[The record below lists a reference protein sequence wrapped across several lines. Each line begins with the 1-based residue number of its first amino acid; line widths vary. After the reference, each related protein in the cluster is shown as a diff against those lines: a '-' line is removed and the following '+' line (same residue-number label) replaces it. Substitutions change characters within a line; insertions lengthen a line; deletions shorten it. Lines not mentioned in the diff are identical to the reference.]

1 MSHQSDLISTDIEAY
16 LKQHEQ
22 KQLLRFIT
30 CGSVDD
36 GKSTLIGRLLFDS
49 KMLYEDEL
57 ARMEADSKTQGA
69 VGGKF
74 DPSLATDG
82 LKEER
87 EQGITIDVAYR
98 YFSTAKRKFIIADT
112 PGHEQYTRN
121 MATGASS
128 ADLAVILIDARHG
141 VMTQTKRHSFIVSLL
156 GIRHVIIA
164 INKMDLVDFDEATYD
179 KICADYSA
187 FSRRLDL
194 PDLHF
199 IPLSA
204 LNGDN
209 VVDRSEN
216 MPWYNGSTLM
226 NRLESVYIGSDR
238 NLLDFRMPVQWV
250 NRPNLNFRGFCGTI
264 ASGIVR
270 KGDEVMIMPSKKT
283 THVKEIVTADGNLDE
298 AFAPLAVTLTFEDEV
313 DASRGDMIVKPGNVP
328 ATSDT
333 VEAMLVWMAEEP
345 MVPGKTYLVKHS
357 AQLITGSIESLRYRI
372 DVNTLRSS
380 PSPQLNLNEIG
391 RCRLSLTEPICFDP
405 YKNNRSTG
413 AIILIDRITNATV
426 AAAMIL
432 DRSSSGKKLAAWEA
446 ELTVEEDAK
455 QEDAKQAGDISE
467 VTPKEREARYGQKP
481 ATVLLTGLISS
492 GKTTIAMA
500 VERKLFDSGRAVT
513 VLDGRQVRRGLSK
526 DLGFSVEERSENL
539 RRSAYLAN
547 ILNDAGII
555 CIAAFVAPN
564 ASVRD
569 KVAGVIGTDRF
580 LTVHVDAPIELCRE
594 RDSRGQYAEADA
606 AKLTGSSGVTAPYEV
621 PESPDLALN
630 TGEQSVDE
638 CANAVIELLTSKG
651 FLRS

>member
-1 MSHQSDLISTDIEAY
+1 MSHQSDLISTDIDAY

-57 ARMEADSKTQGA
+57 AKMEADSKTQGA

-238 NLLDFRMPVQWV
+238 NLQDFRMPVQWV
-250 NRPNLNFRGFCGTI
+250 NRPNLDFRGFCGTI
-264 ASGIVR
+264 ASGIIR
-270 KGDEVMIMPSKKT
+270 KGDEVMVMPSKKT
-283 THVKEIVTADGNLDE
+283 TRVKDIVTFDGNLDE
-298 AFAPLAVTLTFEDEV
+298 AFAPLAITLTFEDEV
-313 DASRGDMIVKPGNVP
+313 DASRGDVIVKPGNVP

-333 VEAMLVWMAEEP
+333 VEAMLVWMSEEP
-345 MVPGKTYLVKHS
+345 MVPGKTYIVKHS
-357 AQLITGSIESLRYRI
+357 AQQITGSIESLRYRI
-372 DVNTLRSS
+372 DVNTLHSS

-391 RCRLSLTEPICFDP
+391 RCRLSLNEPICFDP
-405 YKNNRSTG
+405 YKSNRSTG
-413 AIILIDRITNATV
+413 AIILIDRLTNETV

-432 DRSSSGKKLAAWEA
+432 DRSASGKKLAAWEE
-446 ELTVEEDAK
+446 ELAVEEDI
-455 QEDAKQAGDISE
+455 QQTGDLSE
-467 VTPKEREARYGQKP
+467 VTSGEREARYGQKP
-481 ATVLLTGLISS
+481 VTVLLTGLTSS
-492 GKTTIAMA
+492 GKTTIAKA
-500 VERKLFDSGRAVT
+500 IERKLFDSGRAVM
-513 VLDGRQVRRGLSK
+513 VLDGQQVRRGLSK
-526 DLGFSVEERSENL
+526 DLGFSFEERSENL
-539 RRSAYLAN
+539 RRSAHLAN

-564 ASVRD
+564 ATVRD
-569 KVAGVIGTDRF
+569 KVAGVIGGERF
-580 LTVHVDAPIELCRE
+580 LTVHVDAPVELCRE
-594 RDSRGQYAEADA
+594 RDTNGQYADADA
-606 AKLTGSSGVTAPYEV
+606 GKLKEFSGVTAPYEI
-621 PESPDLALN
+621 PESPDLVLKTA
-630 TGEQSVDE
+630 EQSVTE
-638 CANAVIELLTSKG
+638 CADAVIELLTSQGYLK
-651 FLRS
+651 S

>member
-1 MSHQSDLISTDIEAY
+1 MSHKSELISTDIEAY

-49 KMLYEDEL
+49 KMLYEDEI
-57 ARMEADSKTQGA
+57 AKIESDSKTQGA

-121 MATGASS
+121 MATGASC
-128 ADLAVILIDARHG
+128 ADLAIILIDARHG

-164 INKMDLVDFDEATYD
+164 INKMDLVNFDEAIYD
-179 KICADYSA
+179 QICADYST
-187 FSRRLDL
+187 FSQRLDL

-209 VVDRSEN
+209 VVDRSEH
-216 MPWYNGSTLM
+216 MPWYTGGTLM

-238 NLLDFRMPVQWV
+238 NLQDFRMPVQWV
-250 NRPNLNFRGFCGTI
+250 NRPNLDFRGFCGTI
-264 ASGIVR
+264 ASGIIR

-283 THVKEIVTADGNLDE
+283 THVKEIVTFDGNMDE
-298 AFAPLAVTLTFEDEV
+298 AFAPLAITLTFEDEV

-328 ATSDT
+328 ATADA
-333 VEAMLVWMAEEP
+333 VEAMLVWMSEEP

-357 AQLITGSIESLRYRI
+357 AQLITGAIESLRYRI

-391 RCRLSLTEPICFDP
+391 RCRLSLNEPICFDS
-405 YKNNRSTG
+405 YKSNRSTG
-413 AIILIDRITNATV
+413 ALILIDRITNATV
-426 AAAMIL
+426 AAGMIL
-432 DRSSSGKKLAAWEA
+432 DRSTSGKKLAAWEVDIPA
-446 ELTVEEDAK
+446 EEDVK
-455 QEDAKQAGDISE
+455 QHGDFNE
-467 VTPKEREARYGQKP
+467 VTAKEREARYGQKP
-481 ATVLLTGLISS
+481 VTVLLTGITNS
-492 GKTTIAMA
+492 GKTTIAKA

-513 VLDGRQVRRGLSK
+513 VLDGLQVRRGLSK
-526 DLGFSVEERSENL
+526 DLGYSFEERSENL

-547 ILNDAGII
+547 ILNDAGLI

-564 ASVRD
+564 ATVRD
-569 KVAGVIGTDRF
+569 KVAGVIGMERF
-580 LTVHVDAPIELCRE
+580 LTVYVDAPIELCRE
-594 RDSRGQYAEADA
+594 RDPRGKYAEADA
-606 AKLTGSSGVTAPYEV
+606 GKLAEFSSVTAPYEV
-621 PESPDLALN
+621 PESPDLVLKS
-630 TGEQSVDE
+630 GEQSVDE
-638 CANAVIELLTSKG
+638 CANAVIKLLKAKG

>member
-57 ARMEADSKTQGA
+57 TKIEVDSKTQGA

-74 DPSLATDG
+74 DPALVTDG

-156 GIRHVIIA
+156 GIRHVIVA
-164 INKMDLVDFDEATYD
+164 VNKMDLVDFDEAAYD
-179 KICADYSA
+179 RICADFST

-194 PDLHF
+194 PDLNF

-216 MPWYNGSTLM
+216 MPWYNGGTLM

-238 NLLDFRMPVQWV
+238 NLQDFRMPVQWV
-250 NRPNLNFRGFCGTI
+250 NRPNLDFRGFCGTI
-264 ASGIVR
+264 ASGIIR
-270 KGDEVMIMPSKKT
+270 KGEEVMVMPSKKT
-283 THVKEIVTADGNLDE
+283 THVKEIVTQDGNMDE
-298 AFAPLAVTLTFEDEV
+298 AYAPLAVTLTFEDEV
-313 DASRGDMIVKPGNVP
+313 DASRGDTIVKPGNVP

-345 MVPGKTYLVKHS
+345 MVPGKTYMVKHS

-372 DVNTLRSS
+372 DMNTLKSS

-391 RCRLSLTEPICFDP
+391 RCRLSLNEPICFDP
-405 YKNNRSTG
+405 YKSNRSTG
-413 AIILIDRITNATV
+413 ALILIDRITNATV

-432 DRSSSGKKLAAWEA
+432 DRSAGGKKLAAWEEEIA
-446 ELTVEEDAK
+446 VE
-455 QEDAKQAGDISE
+455 EDAKQAGDLSG
-467 VTPKEREARYGQKP
+467 VTPEELEARYGQKP
-481 ATVLLTGLISS
+481 VTVLLTGLTSS
-492 GKTTIAMA
+492 GKTTVAKAI
-500 VERKLFDSGRAVT
+500 ERKLFDSGRAVT
-513 VLDGRQVRRGLSK
+513 VLDGQQVRRGLSK
-526 DLGFSVEERSENL
+526 DLGFSFEERSENL
-539 RRSAYLAN
+539 RRSAYLAK

-564 ASVRD
+564 ATVRS

-594 RDSRGQYAEADA
+594 RDSRGQYAAADA
-606 AKLTGSSGVTAPYEV
+606 GKLKVFSGVTAPYEV
-621 PESPDLALN
+621 PKSPDVVLK

-638 CANAVIELLTSKG
+638 CANAVIKMLASKG

>member
-57 ARMEADSKTQGA
+57 AKIEADSKTQGA

-164 INKMDLVDFDEATYD
+164 INKMDLVDFDEETYD

-194 PDLHF
+194 PDLNF

-209 VVDRSEN
+209 VVDRSEH
-216 MPWYNGSTLM
+216 MPWYKGSTLM

-238 NLLDFRMPVQWV
+238 NLQDFRMPVQWV
-250 NRPNLNFRGFCGTI
+250 NRPNLDFRGFCGTI
-264 ASGIVR
+264 ASGIIR
-270 KGDEVMIMPSKKT
+270 KGDEVMVMPSKKT
-283 THVKEIVTADGNLDE
+283 TRVKEIVTFDGNMEE
-298 AFAPLAVTLTFEDEV
+298 AYAPLAITLTFEDEV
-313 DASRGDMIVKPGNVP
+313 DASRGDVIVKPGNVP
-328 ATSDT
+328 ATSDN
-333 VEAMLVWMAEEP
+333 VEAMLVWMSEEP
-345 MVPGKTYLVKHS
+345 MVPGKTYMVKHS
-357 AQLITGSIESLRYRI
+357 SQLIAGSIESLRYQI
-372 DVNTLRSS
+372 DVNTLHSS

-391 RCRLSLTEPICFDP
+391 RCRLSLNEPICFDA
-405 YKNNRSTG
+405 YKSNRSTG
-413 AIILIDRITNATV
+413 ALILIDRLTNATV
-426 AAAMIL
+426 AAGMIL
-432 DRSSSGKKLAAWEA
+432 DRSASGKKLAAWEEEIA
-446 ELTVEEDAK
+446 VEEGG
-455 QEDAKQAGDISE
+455 EESGDVSE
-467 VTPKEREARYGQKP
+467 VTPDEREARYGQKP
-481 ATVLLTGLISS
+481 VTVLLTGLTSS
-492 GKTTIAMA
+492 GKTTVAQA
-500 VERKLFDSGRAVT
+500 VERKLFDSGRAVA
-513 VLDGRQVRRGLSK
+513 VLDGQQVRRGLSK
-526 DLGFSVEERSENL
+526 DLGFSFEERSENL
-539 RRSAYLAN
+539 RRSAHLAH

-569 KVAGVIGTDRF
+569 KVAGVVGTERF
-580 LTVHVDAPIELCRE
+580 LTVHVDAPIEVCRE

-606 AKLTGSSGVTAPYEV
+606 GKLTEFSGVTAPYEV
-621 PESPDLALN
+621 PESPDLVVK
-630 TGEQSVDE
+630 TSEQSVDE
-638 CANAVIELLTSKG
+638 CATAIIDLLKSKN
-651 FLRS
+651 FLR

>member
-57 ARMEADSKTQGA
+57 ARIEADSKTQGA

-121 MATGASS
+121 MATGAST
-128 ADLAVILIDARHG
+128 ADLAVVLIDARHG

-156 GIRHVIIA
+156 GIRHVIVA
-164 INKMDLVDFDEATYD
+164 INKMDLVDFNEAAYD
-179 KICADYSA
+179 RICAD
-187 FSRRLDL
+187 FSTFARRLDL
-194 PDLHF
+194 PDLYF

-216 MPWYNGSTLM
+216 MPWYNGGTLM

-238 NLLDFRMPVQWV
+238 NLQDFRMPVQWV
-250 NRPNLNFRGFCGTI
+250 NRPNLDFRGFCGTI
-264 ASGIVR
+264 ASGIIR
-270 KGDEVMIMPSKKT
+270 KGEEVMVMPSKKT
-283 THVKEIVTADGNLDE
+283 THVKEIVTQDGNMDE
-298 AFAPLAVTLTFEDEV
+298 AYAPLAVTLTFEDEV

-328 ATSDT
+328 TTSDT

-345 MVPGKTYLVKHS
+345 MVPGKTYMVKHS

-372 DVNTLRSS
+372 DVNSLRSS

-391 RCRLSLTEPICFDP
+391 RCRLSLNEPICFDS
-405 YKNNRSTG
+405 YKSNRSTG
-413 AIILIDRITNATV
+413 AFILIDRITNATV

-432 DRSSSGKKLAAWEA
+432 DRSASGKKLAAWEEEIA
-446 ELTVEEDAK
+446 VE
-455 QEDAKQAGDISE
+455 EDAKQAGDLSG
-467 VTPKEREARYGQKP
+467 VTPEELEARYGQKP
-481 ATVLLTGLISS
+481 VTVLLTGLTSS
-492 GKTTIAMA
+492 GKTTVAKAI
-500 VERKLFDSGRAVT
+500 ERKLFDSGRAVT
-513 VLDGRQVRRGLSK
+513 VLDGQQVRRGLSK
-526 DLGFSVEERSENL
+526 DLGFSFEERSENL
-539 RRSAYLAN
+539 RRSAYLAK

-564 ASVRD
+564 ATVRD

-580 LTVHVDAPIELCRE
+580 LTVHVDAPVELCRE
-594 RDSRGQYAEADA
+594 RDSRGQYAAADA
-606 AKLTGSSGVTAPYEV
+606 GKLTNFSGVTAPYEV
-621 PESPDLALN
+621 PESPDAVLK
-630 TGEQSVDE
+630 TGEQSVDD
-638 CANAVIELLTSKG
+638 CANAVIKLLASKG

>member
-1 MSHQSDLISTDIEAY
+1 MSHHSDLISTDIDAY

-57 ARMEADSKTQGA
+57 AKIEADSKTQGA
-69 VGGKF
+69 VGGEF
-74 DPSLATDG
+74 DPALATDG

-164 INKMDLVDFDEATYD
+164 INKMDLVDFDESTYD

-216 MPWYNGSTLM
+216 MPWYSGGTLM
-226 NRLESVYIGSDR
+226 DRLENVYIGSDR
-238 NLLDFRMPVQWV
+238 NLQDFRMPVQWV
-250 NRPNLNFRGFCGTI
+250 NRPNLDFRGFCGTI
-264 ASGIVR
+264 ASGIIR
-270 KGDEVMIMPSKKT
+270 KGDEVMVMPSKKT
-283 THVKEIVTADGNLDE
+283 THVKDIVTHDGDLDE
-298 AFAPLAVTLTFEDEV
+298 AYAPLAVTLTFEDEV
-313 DASRGDMIVKPGNVP
+313 DASRGDMIVKTGNVP
-328 ATSDT
+328 VTSDT
-333 VEAMLVWMAEEP
+333 VEAMLVWMSEEP
-345 MVPGKTYLVKHS
+345 MVPGKTYMVKHS
-357 AQLITGSIESLRYRI
+357 SQLITGSIESLRYRI
-372 DVNTLRSS
+372 DVNTLHSS

-391 RCRLSLTEPICFDP
+391 RCRLSLNGAICFDP
-405 YKNNRSTG
+405 YKSNRSTG
-413 AIILIDRITNATV
+413 ALILIDRITNATV

-432 DRSSSGKKLAAWEA
+432 DRSAGGKRLAAWEEEIA
-446 ELTVEEDAK
+446 VEEDAK
-455 QEDAKQAGDISE
+455 QPGVLNE
-467 VTPKEREARYGQKP
+467 VTAEEREARYGQKP
-481 ATVLLTGLISS
+481 VTVLLTGLTSS
-492 GKTTIAMA
+492 GKTTIAQV
-500 VERKLFDSGRAVT
+500 VERKLFDNGRAVT
-513 VLDGRQVRRGLSK
+513 VLDGQQVRRGLSK
-526 DLGFSVEERSENL
+526 DLGYSFEERSENL
-539 RRSAYLAN
+539 RRSAHLAN

-564 ASVRD
+564 ATVRD
-569 KVAGVIGTDRF
+569 KVAGVVGTERF

-594 RDSRGQYAEADA
+594 RDTRGQYAEAEA
-606 AKLTGSSGVTAPYEV
+606 GKLTELTGDAAPYEV
-621 PESPDLALN
+621 PESPDLVLK
-630 TGEQSVDE
+630 TGEQSIDE
-638 CANAVIELLTSKG
+638 CATAVIELLTSKG

>member
-16 LKQHEQ
+16 LKQHEH

-57 ARMEADSKTQGA
+57 AKIEADSKTQGA

-128 ADLAVILIDARHG
+128 ADLAIILIDARHG

-179 KICADYSA
+179 RICADYST

-216 MPWYNGSTLM
+216 MPWYNGATLM

-238 NLLDFRMPVQWV
+238 NLQDFRMPVQWV
-250 NRPNLNFRGFCGTI
+250 NRPNLDFRGFCGTI
-264 ASGIVR
+264 ASGIIR

-283 THVKEIVTADGNLDE
+283 THVKEIVTFDGNLDE

-313 DASRGDMIVKPGNVP
+313 DASRGDTIVKPGNVP
-328 ATSDT
+328 AMSDT

-345 MVPGKTYLVKHS
+345 MVPGKTYMVKHS

-372 DVNTLRSS
+372 DVNTLHSS

-391 RCRLSLTEPICFDP
+391 RCRLSLNEPICFDS
-405 YKNNRSTG
+405 YKSNRSTG
-413 AIILIDRITNATV
+413 ALILIDRITNATV

-432 DRSSSGKKLAAWEA
+432 DRSASGKRLAAWE
-446 ELTVEEDAK
+446 EEITVQD
-455 QEDAKQAGDISE
+455 DAKQAGDFTE
-467 VTPKEREARYGQKP
+467 VTPEEREARYGQKP
-481 ATVLLTGLISS
+481 ATVLLTGLTSS
-492 GKTTIAMA
+492 GKTTIAKA
-500 VERKLFDSGRAVT
+500 IERKLFDSGRAVT
-513 VLDGRQVRRGLSK
+513 VLDGEQVRRGLSK
-526 DLGFSVEERSENL
+526 DLGFSFEERSEYL

-569 KVAGVIGTDRF
+569 KVAGVVGTDRF

-606 AKLTGSSGVTAPYEV
+606 GRLTEFSGVTAPYEV
-621 PESPDLALN
+621 PESPDLVLK

-638 CANAVIELLTSKG
+638 CVNAVIELLTSKG
-651 FLRS
+651 ILRS

>member
-1 MSHQSDLISTDIEAY
+1 MSHHSDLISTDIEAY

-57 ARMEADSKTQGA
+57 AKIEADSKTQGA
-69 VGGKF
+69 VGGEF
-74 DPSLATDG
+74 DPALATDG

-164 INKMDLVDFDEATYD
+164 INKMDLVDFDEATYE
-179 KICADYSA
+179 KICADYST

-204 LNGDN
+204 LKGDN

-216 MPWYNGSTLM
+216 MPWYNGGTLM
-226 NRLESVYIGSDR
+226 DRLENVYIGSDR
-238 NLLDFRMPVQWV
+238 NLQDFRMPVQWV
-250 NRPNLNFRGFCGTI
+250 NRPNLDFRGFCGTI
-264 ASGIVR
+264 ASGIIR
-270 KGDEVMIMPSKKT
+270 KGDEVMVMPSKKT
-283 THVKEIVTADGNLDE
+283 THVKEIVTQDGDLDE

-328 ATSDT
+328 VTSDT

-345 MVPGKTYLVKHS
+345 MVPGKTYMVKHS
-357 AQLITGSIESLRYRI
+357 SQLITGSIESLRYRI
-372 DVNTLRSS
+372 DVNTLHSS

-391 RCRLSLTEPICFDP
+391 RCRLCLNETICFDP
-405 YKNNRSTG
+405 YKSNRSTG
-413 AIILIDRITNATV
+413 ALILIDRITNATV

-432 DRSSSGKKLAAWEA
+432 DRSASGKRLAAWE
-446 ELTVEEDAK
+446 EEIDSEEGIDAK
-455 QEDAKQAGDISE
+455 HDGTLNE
-467 VTPKEREARYGQKP
+467 VTPEEREARYGQKP
-481 ATVLLTGLISS
+481 ATVLLTGLTSS
-492 GKTTIAMA
+492 GKTTIAQA

-513 VLDGRQVRRGLSK
+513 VLDGQQVRRGLSK
-526 DLGFSVEERSENL
+526 DLGFSFEERSENL

-564 ASVRD
+564 ATVRD
-569 KVAGVIGTDRF
+569 KVAGVVGTERF

-594 RDSRGQYAEADA
+594 RDTRGQYADADA
-606 AKLTGSSGVTAPYEV
+606 GKLTEFSGDSAPYEV
-621 PESPDLALN
+621 PESPDLVLK
-630 TGEQSVDE
+630 TGEQSIDE

>member
-57 ARMEADSKTQGA
+57 AKIEVDSKTQGA

-128 ADLAVILIDARHG
+128 ADLAVILVDARHG

-156 GIRHVIIA
+156 GIRHVIVA
-164 INKMDLVDFDEATYD
+164 INKMDLVDFDEAAYD
-179 KICADYSA
+179 RICADFST

-194 PDLHF
+194 PDLNF

-216 MPWYNGSTLM
+216 MPWYNGGTLM

-238 NLLDFRMPVQWV
+238 NLQDFRMPVQWV
-250 NRPNLNFRGFCGTI
+250 NRPNLDFRGFCGTI
-264 ASGIVR
+264 ASGIIR
-270 KGDEVMIMPSKKT
+270 KGEEVMVMPSKKT
-283 THVKEIVTADGNLDE
+283 THVKEIVTQDGNLDE
-298 AFAPLAVTLTFEDEV
+298 AYAPLAVTLTFEDEV

-328 ATSDT
+328 TTSDT

-345 MVPGKTYLVKHS
+345 MVPGKTYMMKHS

-372 DVNTLRSS
+372 DMNTLKSS

-391 RCRLSLTEPICFDP
+391 RCRLSLNEPICFDP
-405 YKNNRSTG
+405 YKSNRSTG
-413 AIILIDRITNATV
+413 AVILIDRITNATV

-432 DRSSSGKKLAAWEA
+432 DRSASGKKLAAWEEEIA
-446 ELTVEEDAK
+446 VE
-455 QEDAKQAGDISE
+455 EDAKQAGDLSG
-467 VTPKEREARYGQKP
+467 VTPEELEARYGQKP
-481 ATVLLTGLISS
+481 VTVLLTGLTSS
-492 GKTTIAMA
+492 GKTTVAKAI
-500 VERKLFDSGRAVT
+500 ERKLFDSGRAVT
-513 VLDGRQVRRGLSK
+513 VLDGQQVRRGLSK
-526 DLGFSVEERSENL
+526 DLGFSFEERSENL
-539 RRSAYLAN
+539 RRSAYLAK

-564 ASVRD
+564 ATVRN
-569 KVAGVIGTDRF
+569 KVAGVVGTDRF

-594 RDSRGQYAEADA
+594 RDTRGQYAAADA
-606 AKLTGSSGVTAPYEV
+606 GKLTNFSGVTAPYEV
-621 PESPDLALN
+621 PESPDVVLK

-638 CANAVIELLTSKG
+638 CANAVIELLASKG

>member
-57 ARMEADSKTQGA
+57 AKIEADSKTQGA

-164 INKMDLVDFDEATYD
+164 INKMDLVDFDEVTYD
-179 KICADYSA
+179 RICADYST

-238 NLLDFRMPVQWV
+238 NLQDFRMPVQWV
-250 NRPNLNFRGFCGTI
+250 NRPNLDFRGFCGTI
-264 ASGIVR
+264 ASGIIR
-270 KGDEVMIMPSKKT
+270 KGDEVMVMPSRKT
-283 THVKEIVTADGNLDE
+283 THVKEIVTADGNMDE

-345 MVPGKTYLVKHS
+345 MVPGKTYIVKHS
-357 AQLITGSIESLRYRI
+357 AQQITGSIESLRYRI
-372 DVNTLRSS
+372 DVNTLHSS

-391 RCRLSLTEPICFDP
+391 RCRLSLNEPICFDP
-405 YKNNRSTG
+405 YKSNRSTG

-432 DRSSSGKKLAAWEA
+432 DRSAGGKKLAAWEEELAA
-446 ELTVEEDAK
+446 ED
-455 QEDAKQAGDISE
+455 DAKQAGDLSE
-467 VTPKEREARYGQKP
+467 VTAEEREARYGQKP
-481 ATVLLTGLISS
+481 ATVLLTGLTSS
-492 GKTTIAMA
+492 GKTTIAKA
-500 VERKLFDSGRAVT
+500 IERKLFDSGRAVT
-513 VLDGRQVRRGLSK
+513 VLDGQQVRRGLSK
-526 DLGFSVEERSENL
+526 DLGFSFEERSENL

-564 ASVRD
+564 ATVRD
-569 KVAGVIGTDRF
+569 KVAGVVGTDRF
-580 LTVHVDAPIELCRE
+580 LTVHVDAPVELCRE
-594 RDSRGQYAEADA
+594 RDSSGQYADADA
-606 AKLTGSSGVTAPYEV
+606 GKLKEFSGVTAPYEV
-621 PESPDLALN
+621 PESPDLILKS
-630 TGEQSVDE
+630 GEKSVDE
-638 CANAVIELLTSKG
+638 CANAVIDLLTSKG

>member
-57 ARMEADSKTQGA
+57 ARIEADSKTQGT

-121 MATGASS
+121 MATGAST

-156 GIRHVIIA
+156 GIRHVIVA
-164 INKMDLVDFDEATYD
+164 VNKMDLVDFNEAAYD
-179 KICADYSA
+179 RICAD
-187 FSRRLDL
+187 FSTFARRLDL
-194 PDLHF
+194 PDLYF

-216 MPWYNGSTLM
+216 MPWYNGGTLM

-238 NLLDFRMPVQWV
+238 NLQDFRMPVQWV
-250 NRPNLNFRGFCGTI
+250 NRPNLDFRGFCGTI
-264 ASGIVR
+264 ASGIIR
-270 KGDEVMIMPSKKT
+270 KGEEVMVMPSKKT
-283 THVKEIVTADGNLDE
+283 THVKEIVTQDGNMDE
-298 AFAPLAVTLTFEDEV
+298 AYAPLAVTLTFEDEV

-328 ATSDT
+328 TMSDT
-333 VEAMLVWMAEEP
+333 VEVMLVWMAEEP
-345 MVPGKTYLVKHS
+345 MVPGKTYMVKHS

-391 RCRLSLTEPICFDP
+391 RCRLSLNEPICFDS
-405 YKNNRSTG
+405 YKSNRSTG
-413 AIILIDRITNATV
+413 AFILIDRITNATV

-432 DRSSSGKKLAAWEA
+432 DRSAGGKKLAAWEEEIA
-446 ELTVEEDAK
+446 VE
-455 QEDAKQAGDISE
+455 EDAKQAGDISE
-467 VTPKEREARYGQKP
+467 VTPEELEARYGQKP
-481 ATVLLTGLISS
+481 VTVLLTGLTSS
-492 GKTTIAMA
+492 GKTTVAKAI
-500 VERKLFDSGRAVT
+500 ERKLFDSGRAVT
-513 VLDGRQVRRGLSK
+513 VLDGQQVRRGLSK
-526 DLGFSVEERSENL
+526 DLGFSFEERSENL
-539 RRSAYLAN
+539 RRSAYLAK

-564 ASVRD
+564 ATVRN
-569 KVAGVIGTDRF
+569 KVAGVVGTDRF

-594 RDSRGQYAEADA
+594 RDSRGQYAAADA
-606 AKLTGSSGVTAPYEV
+606 GKLTEFSGVTAPYEV
-621 PESPDLALN
+621 PESPDVVLK

-638 CANAVIELLTSKG
+638 CANTVIKLLASKG

>member
-1 MSHQSDLISTDIEAY
+1 MSHKSELISTDIEAY

-49 KMLYEDEL
+49 KMLYEDEI
-57 ARMEADSKTQGA
+57 AKIESDSKTQGA

-128 ADLAVILIDARHG
+128 ADLAIILIDARHG

-164 INKMDLVDFDEATYD
+164 VNKMDLINFDEAIYE

-187 FSRRLDL
+187 FSQRLDL

-216 MPWYNGSTLM
+216 MPWYNGGTLM

-238 NLLDFRMPVQWV
+238 NLQDFRMPVQWV
-250 NRPNLNFRGFCGTI
+250 NRPNLDFRGFCGTI
-264 ASGIVR
+264 ASGIIR
-270 KGDEVMIMPSKKT
+270 KGDEVMIMPSKTT
-283 THVKEIVTADGNLDE
+283 THVKEIVTFDGNIDE
-298 AFAPLAVTLTFEDEV
+298 AFAPLAITLTFDDEV

-328 ATSDT
+328 ATSDA
-333 VEAMLVWMAEEP
+333 VEAMLVWMSEEP

-357 AQLITGSIESLRYRI
+357 AQLITGAIESLRYRI

-391 RCRLSLTEPICFDP
+391 RCRLSLNEPICFDP
-405 YKNNRSTG
+405 YKSNRSTG
-413 AIILIDRITNATV
+413 ALILIDRITNATV
-426 AAAMIL
+426 AAGMIL
-432 DRSSSGKKLAAWEA
+432 DRSSGGKKLAAWEVDIP
-446 ELTVEEDAK
+446 VEEDAK
-455 QEDAKQAGDISE
+455 QDGDFIE
-467 VTPKEREARYGQKP
+467 VTAAEREARYGQKP
-481 ATVLLTGLISS
+481 VTVLLTGITNS
-492 GKTTIAMA
+492 GKTTIAKA

-513 VLDGRQVRRGLSK
+513 VLDGLQVRRGLSK
-526 DLGFSVEERSENL
+526 DLGYSFEERSENL

-547 ILNDAGII
+547 ILNDAGLI

-564 ASVRD
+564 ATVRD
-569 KVAGVIGTDRF
+569 KVAGVIGTERF
-580 LTVHVDAPIELCRE
+580 LTVYVDAPIELCRE
-594 RDSRGQYAEADA
+594 RDPRGKYTEADA
-606 AKLTGSSGVTAPYEV
+606 GKLAEFSGVTAPYEV
-621 PESPDLALN
+621 PESPDLVLKS
-630 TGEQSVDE
+630 GEQSVDE
-638 CANAVIELLTSKG
+638 CANAVIKLLKSKG

>member
-1 MSHQSDLISTDIEAY
+1 MSHQSDLISTDIDAY

-57 ARMEADSKTQGA
+57 AKMEADSKTQGA

-238 NLLDFRMPVQWV
+238 NLQDFRMPVQWV
-250 NRPNLNFRGFCGTI
+250 NRPNLDFRGFCGTI
-264 ASGIVR
+264 ASGIIR
-270 KGDEVMIMPSKKT
+270 KGDEVMVMPSKKT
-283 THVKEIVTADGNLDE
+283 TRVKEIVTFDGNIDE
-298 AFAPLAVTLTFEDEV
+298 AFAPLAITLTFEDEV
-313 DASRGDMIVKPGNVP
+313 DASRGDVIVKPGNVP

-333 VEAMLVWMAEEP
+333 VEAMLVWMSEEP
-345 MVPGKTYLVKHS
+345 MVPGKTYIVKHS
-357 AQLITGSIESLRYRI
+357 AQQITGSIESLRYRI
-372 DVNTLRSS
+372 DVNTLHSS

-391 RCRLSLTEPICFDP
+391 RCRLSLNEPICFDP

-413 AIILIDRITNATV
+413 AIILIDRLTNETV

-432 DRSSSGKKLAAWEA
+432 DRSASGKKLAAWEEEMA
-446 ELTVEEDAK
+446 VEEDL
-455 QEDAKQAGDISE
+455 QQASDLSE
-467 VTPKEREARYGQKP
+467 VTSDEREARYGQKP
-481 ATVLLTGLISS
+481 ATVLLTGLTSS
-492 GKTTIAMA
+492 GKTTIAKA
-500 VERKLFDSGRAVT
+500 VERKLFDSGRAVM
-513 VLDGRQVRRGLSK
+513 VLDGQQVRRGLSK
-526 DLGFSVEERSENL
+526 DLGFSFEERSENL
-539 RRSAYLAN
+539 RRSAHLAN

-555 CIAAFVAPN
+555 CVAAFVAPN
-564 ASVRD
+564 ATVRD
-569 KVAGVIGTDRF
+569 KVAGVIGSDRF
-580 LTVHVDAPIELCRE
+580 LTVHVDAPVELCRE
-594 RDSRGQYAEADA
+594 RDTNGQYADADA
-606 AKLTGSSGVTAPYEV
+606 GKLKEFSGVTAPYEV
-621 PESPDLALN
+621 PESPDLVLK
-630 TGEQSVDE
+630 TSEQSVTE
-638 CANAVIELLTSKG
+638 CADAVIDLLTSKG

>member
-1 MSHQSDLISTDIEAY
+1 MSHQSELISTDIEAY

-57 ARMEADSKTQGA
+57 AKIEADSKTQGA

-179 KICADYSA
+179 RICADYSA

-209 VVDRSEN
+209 VVDRSEH

-238 NLLDFRMPVQWV
+238 NLQDFRMPVQWV
-250 NRPNLNFRGFCGTI
+250 NRPNLDFRGFCGTI
-264 ASGIVR
+264 ASGIIR
-270 KGDEVMIMPSKKT
+270 KGDEVMVMPSKKR
-283 THVKEIVTADGNLDE
+283 THVKEIVTFDGNMDE

-328 ATSDT
+328 AMSDT

-345 MVPGKTYLVKHS
+345 MVPGKTYIVKHS
-357 AQLITGSIESLRYRI
+357 AQTITGSIESLRYRI
-372 DVNTLRSS
+372 DVNTLHSS

-391 RCRLSLTEPICFDP
+391 RCRLSLNEPICFDP
-405 YKNNRSTG
+405 YKSNRSTG
-413 AIILIDRITNATV
+413 GLILIDRLTNATV

-432 DRSSSGKKLAAWEA
+432 DRSASGKKLAAWE
-446 ELTVEEDAK
+446 EEIVVEENA
-455 QEDAKQAGDISE
+455 QQAGDFAE
-467 VTPKEREARYGQKP
+467 VTAEEREARYGQKP
-481 ATVLLTGLISS
+481 ATVLLTGLTGS
-492 GKTTIAMA
+492 GKTTIAKA
-500 VERKLFDSGRAVT
+500 VERKLFNSGRAVT

-526 DLGFSVEERSENL
+526 DLGYSFEERSENL
-539 RRSAYLAN
+539 RRSAFLAN

-555 CIAAFVAPN
+555 CLAAFVAPN
-564 ASVRD
+564 ATVRD
-569 KVAGVIGTDRF
+569 KVAGVIGADRF

-594 RDSRGQYAEADA
+594 RDASGQYAEADA
-606 AKLTGSSGVTAPYEV
+606 GKLADFSGVTAPYEV
-621 PESPDLALN
+621 PDSPDLVVN
-630 TGEQSVDE
+630 TGSQSVDE
-638 CANAVIELLTSKG
+638 CANAVVDLLKSKG
-651 FLRS
+651 FLRA

>member
-57 ARMEADSKTQGA
+57 AKMEADSKTQGA
-69 VGGKF
+69 VGGEF

-238 NLLDFRMPVQWV
+238 NLQDFRMPVQWV
-250 NRPNLNFRGFCGTI
+250 NRPNLDFRGFCGTI
-264 ASGIVR
+264 ASGIIR
-270 KGDEVMIMPSKKT
+270 KGDEVMVMPSKKT
-283 THVKEIVTADGNLDE
+283 THVKEIVTADGNLEE

-345 MVPGKTYLVKHS
+345 MVPGKTYIVKHS
-357 AQLITGSIESLRYRI
+357 AQQITGSIESLRYRI
-372 DVNTLRSS
+372 DVNTLHSS

-405 YKNNRSTG
+405 YKSNRSTG
-413 AIILIDRITNATV
+413 AVILIDRITNATV

-432 DRSSSGKKLAAWEA
+432 DRSASGKKLAAWEE
-446 ELTVEEDAK
+446 ELAVEDDSK
-455 QEDAKQAGDISE
+455 QSGDLNE
-467 VTPKEREARYGQKP
+467 VTSEEREARYGQKP
-481 ATVLLTGLISS
+481 VTVLLTGLTSS
-492 GKTTIAMA
+492 GKTTIAKA
-500 VERKLFDSGRAVT
+500 VERKLFDRGRAVT
-513 VLDGRQVRRGLSK
+513 VLDGQQVRRGLSK
-526 DLGFSVEERSENL
+526 DLGFSFEERSENL

-564 ASVRD
+564 AVVRE
-569 KVAGVIGTDRF
+569 KVAGVVGTDRF
-580 LTVHVDAPIELCRE
+580 LTVHVDAPVEVCRE

-606 AKLTGSSGVTAPYEV
+606 GKLKEFTGVTAPYEV
-621 PESPDLALN
+621 PGSPALVLK
-630 TGEQSVDE
+630 TAEQSVEE
-638 CANAVIELLTSKG
+638 CADAVIDLLTKQG

>member
-49 KMLYEDEL
+49 KMLYEDEI
-57 ARMEADSKTQGA
+57 AKIESDSKTQGA

-74 DPSLATDG
+74 DPALATDG

-128 ADLAVILIDARHG
+128 ADLAIILIDARHG

-164 INKMDLVDFDEATYD
+164 INKMDLVNFDEATYE

-187 FSRRLDL
+187 FSQRLDL

-209 VVDRSEN
+209 VVDLSEN
-216 MPWYNGSTLM
+216 MPWYKGGTLM

-238 NLLDFRMPVQWV
+238 NLQDFRMPVQWV
-250 NRPNLNFRGFCGTI
+250 NRPNLDFRGFCGTI
-264 ASGIVR
+264 ASGIIR

-283 THVKEIVTADGNLDE
+283 THVKEIVTFDGNKEE
-298 AFAPLAVTLTFEDEV
+298 AFAPLAITLTFEDEV

-328 ATSDT
+328 ATSDV
-333 VEAMLVWMAEEP
+333 VEAMLVWMSEEP
-345 MVPGKTYLVKHS
+345 MVPGKTYLVKQS
-357 AQLITGSIESLRYRI
+357 AQLITGAVESLRYRI

-391 RCRLSLTEPICFDP
+391 RCRLSLNESICFDP
-405 YKNNRSTG
+405 YKSNRSTG
-413 AIILIDRITNATV
+413 ALILIDRITNATV
-426 AAAMIL
+426 AAGMIL
-432 DRSSSGKKLAAWEA
+432 DRSSSGKKLSAWE
-446 ELTVEEDAK
+446 LDIQVEEDAK
-455 QEDAKQAGDISE
+455 HDGDFAE
-467 VTPKEREARYGQKP
+467 VTPEQREARYGQKP
-481 ATVLLTGLISS
+481 VTVLLTGLASS
-492 GKTTIAMA
+492 GKTTIAKA

-513 VLDGRQVRRGLSK
+513 VLDGLQVRRGLSK
-526 DLGFSVEERSENL
+526 DLGYSFEERSENL
-539 RRSAYLAN
+539 RRSAYLAC
-547 ILNDAGII
+547 ILNDAGLI
-555 CIAAFVAPN
+555 CLAAFVAPN
-564 ASVRD
+564 ATVRD
-569 KVAGVIGTDRF
+569 KVSGVIGTERF
-580 LTVHVDAPIELCRE
+580 LTVYVDAPIEVCRA
-594 RDSRGQYAEADA
+594 RDSRGLYAAADSG
-606 AKLTGSSGVTAPYEV
+606 KMVEFSGVSAPYEA
-621 PESPDLALN
+621 PESPDLVLKSDK
-630 TGEQSVDE
+630 QSVEE
-638 CANAVIELLTSKG
+638 CANAIIAMLKSKG
-651 FLRS
+651 FLR

>member
-1 MSHQSDLISTDIEAY
+1 MSHHSDLIATDIEAY

-57 ARMEADSKTQGA
+57 ARIEADSKTQGA
-69 VGGKF
+69 VGGAF
-74 DPSLATDG
+74 DPALATDG

-216 MPWYNGSTLM
+216 MPWYNGGTLM

-238 NLLDFRMPVQWV
+238 NLQDFRMPVQWV
-250 NRPNLNFRGFCGTI
+250 NRPNLDFRGFCGTI
-264 ASGIVR
+264 ASGIIR
-270 KGDEVMIMPSKKT
+270 KGDEVMVMPSKKR
-283 THVKEIVTADGNLDE
+283 THVKEIVTFDGNLDE
-298 AFAPLAVTLTFEDEV
+298 AFAPLAITLTFEDEV
-313 DASRGDMIVKPGNVP
+313 DASRGDIIVKPGNVP
-328 ATSDT
+328 AMSDT
-333 VEAMLVWMAEEP
+333 VEAMLVWMSEEP
-345 MVPGKTYLVKHS
+345 MVPGKTYIVKHS
-357 AQLITGSIESLRYRI
+357 TQQITGSIESLRYRI
-372 DVNTLRSS
+372 DVNTLHSS

-391 RCRLSLTEPICFDP
+391 RCRLSLNEPICFDP
-405 YKNNRSTG
+405 YKSNRSTG
-413 AIILIDRITNATV
+413 ALILIDRITNATV

-432 DRSSSGKKLAAWEA
+432 DRSTSGKRLAAWEEEIA
-446 ELTVEEDAK
+446 VEEENT
-455 QEDAKQAGDISE
+455 QEAGVLNA
-467 VTPKEREARYGQKP
+467 VTPEEREARYGQKP
-481 ATVLLTGLISS
+481 ATVLLTGLTSS
-492 GKTTIAMA
+492 GKTTIAQA

-513 VLDGRQVRRGLSK
+513 VLDGQQVRRGLSK
-526 DLGFSVEERSENL
+526 DLGFSFEERSENL
-539 RRSAYLAN
+539 RRSAHLAN

-564 ASVRD
+564 ATVRD
-569 KVAGVIGTDRF
+569 KVAGVIGAERF

-606 AKLTGSSGVTAPYEV
+606 GKLTEFSGDTAPYEV
-621 PESPDLALN
+621 PESADLVLK
-630 TGEQSVDE
+630 TGEQSVEE
-638 CANAVIELLTSKG
+638 CANAVIALLTSKG